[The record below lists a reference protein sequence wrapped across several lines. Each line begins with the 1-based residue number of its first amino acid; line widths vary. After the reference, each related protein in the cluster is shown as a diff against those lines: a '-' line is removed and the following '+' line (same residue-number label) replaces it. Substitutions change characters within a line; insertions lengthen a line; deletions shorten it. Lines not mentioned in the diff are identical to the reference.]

1 MTIPLGLNGATIP
14 NANLETGI
22 RAAGEAG
29 FSFYKPR
36 IPLLLDCEEK
46 GSRGRAV
53 SALRRSGL
61 TWLPLNA
68 LEGLFALE
76 PAALL
81 TRADSVFS
89 LAKRF
94 GVSQVI
100 VVPGQPTHGTTSI
113 REAQET
119 LRTVK
124 DRASSHEIS
133 LLYELIGFS
142 SHAFPSLEQAHA
154 VASSAGIQLVLDTFH
169 LAVSKTRL
177 QEIAGLSSDAI
188 GLVHLSDA
196 LTRGTTL
203 EELRDGDR
211 VLPGEGELPLVDL
224 LTAISRTGYH
234 GPASVEVFH
243 PRYGERDSTEVARE
257 AYQLAQDVLKA
268 AGWPGETA
276 KEQQEQGG

>member
-1 MTIPLGLNGATIP
+1 MNSATIP
-14 NANLETGI
+14 NADLETGI
-22 RAAGEAG
+22 RAAADAG
-29 FSFYKPR
+29 FSFYEPR
-36 IPLLLDCEEK
+36 VLLLLDCEEK

-68 LEGLFALE
+68 LEGLFELDSETFLA
-76 PAALL
+76 
-81 TRADSVFS
+81 RADKIFS
-89 LAKRF
+89 LAGRF
-94 GVSQVI
+94 GIPQVI
-100 VVPGQPTHGTTSI
+100 VVPGQPTHRTTSI
-113 REAQET
+113 QEAQET

-133 LLYELIGFS
+133 LLYELIGFPA
-142 SHAFPSLEQAHA
+142 HAFPSLGQAYA
-154 VASSAGIQLVLDTFH
+154 VASNAGVPLVLDTFH
-169 LAVSKTRL
+169 LAVSRASL
-177 QEIAGLSSDAI
+177 PEIPSLPSMAI

-234 GPASVEVFH
+234 GPISVEVFH
-243 PRYGERDSTEVARE
+243 PRYGERDPAEVSRE
-257 AYQLAQDVLKA
+257 AYHRAQTVLQA
-268 AGWPGETA
+268 AGWPC
-276 KEQQEQGG
+276 